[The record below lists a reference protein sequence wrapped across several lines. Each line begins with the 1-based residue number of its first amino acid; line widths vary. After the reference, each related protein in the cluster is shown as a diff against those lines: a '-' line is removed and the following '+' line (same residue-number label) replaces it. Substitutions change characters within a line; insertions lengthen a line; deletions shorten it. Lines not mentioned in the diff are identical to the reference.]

1 MKNTLVIG
9 STVVDVIIGIPSLP
23 TKSQDVNILSQMQSL
38 GGCAYN
44 ASNMLHLENV
54 PYTLCSPVGS
64 GIYGE
69 FVERE
74 LANKGISPFVRLDNI
89 ANGCCYCLV
98 EKDGERTFL
107 SHHGAEYIF
116 KKEWMNS
123 IDPSTVDSVYI
134 CGIEVEDPTGIEI
147 VEYLEVNPQ
156 YQVFFAVGP
165 RIKHIDQSRLDR
177 LFALK
182 PIIHLND
189 TEACEYTKCSNITDA
204 AMALYSVTKNSL
216 IITLGE
222 KGALVLEN
230 GIITMVEGRPAN
242 VVDTI
247 GAGDCHIGS
256 VIAGLK
262 QGFNL
267 VNSVR
272 RANIF
277 ASAVVG
283 ISGAVLSNDE
293 YNSAKQRC

>member
-1 MKNTLVIG
+1 MKQTLIIG
-9 STVVDVIIGIPSLP
+9 STVVDVIIGIPNLP
-23 TKSQDVNILSQMQSL
+23 TTSQDVNILTQRQSL

-44 ASNMLHLENV
+44 ASNMLRLENI

-69 FVERE
+69 YVLRE
-74 LANKGISPFVRLDNI
+74 LAKLDIKPFIHLNDI
-89 ANGCCYCLV
+89 ENGCCYCLV

-123 IDPSTVDSVYI
+123 IDATSVDSVYI

-147 VEYLEVNPQ
+147 VEYLEENTQ
-156 YQVFFAVGP
+156 FQVFFAVGP
-165 RIKHIDQSRLDR
+165 RINHIESSRLER

-189 TEACEYTKCSNITDA
+189 TEALEYSGCTTVEESARELSKKTN
-204 AMALYSVTKNSL
+204 NSI

-222 KGALVLEN
+222 KGALVFEK
-230 GIITMVEGRPAN
+230 GCATIVEGFKTE

-247 GAGDCHIGS
+247 GAGDCHMGS

-262 QGFNL
+262 QGLSL
-267 VNSVR
+267 VDSVK
-272 RANIF
+272 RANAF
-277 ASAVVG
+277 ASAVVSV
-283 ISGAVLSNDE
+283 SGAILTEEE
-293 YNSAKQRC
+293 YKRILI